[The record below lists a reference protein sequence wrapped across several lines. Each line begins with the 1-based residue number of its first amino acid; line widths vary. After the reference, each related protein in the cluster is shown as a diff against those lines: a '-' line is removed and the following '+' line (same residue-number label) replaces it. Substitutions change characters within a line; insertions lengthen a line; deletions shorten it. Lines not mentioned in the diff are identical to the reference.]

1 MKDEFVLT
9 GTGVSELPVAYA
21 ISKPTVFLAGRYDAF
36 SGYQITEGYY
46 AQWFSDGYGFINYRN
61 VHQNG
66 TSNYDVMAYDKQ
78 LGFTITDEPAQADVI
93 VGNVALNQGESGAAA
108 VAAVK
113 AGSPTSPP
121 APAPEVHPGKPDH
134 RSEYATLGMEAL
146 HTVTYPTDSLTTAS
160 HVGR

>member
-1 MKDEFVLT
+1 M
-9 GTGVSELPVAYA
+9 AYA

-113 AGSPTSPP
+113 AGGPLHRHRHQP
-121 APAPEVHPGKPDH
+121 PEVHPGKPDH
-134 RSEYATLGMEAL
+134 RSGVCQPGHGGPAHGG
-146 HTVTYPTDSLTTAS
+146 VS
-160 HVGR
+160 HRPA